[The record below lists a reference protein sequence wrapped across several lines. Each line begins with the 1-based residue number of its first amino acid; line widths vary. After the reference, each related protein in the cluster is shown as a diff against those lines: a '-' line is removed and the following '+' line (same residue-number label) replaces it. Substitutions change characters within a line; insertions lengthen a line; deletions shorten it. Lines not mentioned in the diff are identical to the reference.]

1 MTECGSRLA
10 TGPSWRR
17 DATVE
22 SRHRPCGHTTYRDRV
37 DRGAVRDDPRESGRG
52 VFIIYLGLVA
62 GTLFPFWLASGSPAV
77 SAVVILTL
85 GGMHVLYDG
94 FIWKRPVPGTGG
106 MLTTI
111 TV

>member
-1 MTECGSRLA
+1 M
-10 TGPSWRR
+10 
-17 DATVE
+17 
-22 SRHRPCGHTTYRDRV
+22 
-37 DRGAVRDDPRESGRG
+37 
-52 VFIIYLGLVA
+52 
-62 GTLFPFWLASGSPAV
+62 

>member
-1 MTECGSRLA
+1 MRFQVGDGSELEA
-10 TGPSWRR
+10 G
-17 DATVE
+17 
-22 SRHRPCGHTTYRDRV
+22 RDRRV
-37 DRGAVRDDPRESGRG
+37 AGIARAGTRPTGIASTGALFVTILVSPAGG